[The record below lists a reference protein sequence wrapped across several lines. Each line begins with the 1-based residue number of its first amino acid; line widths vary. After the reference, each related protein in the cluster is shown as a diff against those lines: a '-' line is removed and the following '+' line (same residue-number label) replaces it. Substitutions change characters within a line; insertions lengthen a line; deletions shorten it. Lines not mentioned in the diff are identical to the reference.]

1 MKALNLTSLHPH
13 FIYIFTTF
21 LLCCLFQKD
30 PDRFTKLSMH
40 VLILSPA
47 ACSIKYLRPSIP
59 IVFNSSL
66 DPAALSLLFIIPTRS
81 PHDQHCLLASL
92 IFRQILLPP
101 QPLA

>member
-13 FIYIFTTF
+13 FIYIVTTF

-30 PDRFTKLSMH
+30 PDRFTKLSLH

-47 ACSIKYLRPSIP
+47 TCSIKYLRPSIP

-66 DPAALSLLFIIPTRS
+66 DPVALSLFFIIPLPIS
-81 PHDQHCLLASL
+81 SHP
-92 IFRQILLPP
+92 ILSSVFHNLDSNER
-101 QPLA
+101 